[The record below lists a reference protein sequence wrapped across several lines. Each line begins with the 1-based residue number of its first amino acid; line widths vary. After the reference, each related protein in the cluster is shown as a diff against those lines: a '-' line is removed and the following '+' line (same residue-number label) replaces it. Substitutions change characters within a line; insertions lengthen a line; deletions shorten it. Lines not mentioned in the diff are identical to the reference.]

1 MVYLSETEAIKKL
14 KPKLKEILLFELAA
28 GNSIKESCLGGFG
41 DDDWLFIFLDKPF
54 NTELKTNMTGIK
66 YVDINDRHYWKSEYV
81 DATNKQTL
89 ACGF

>member
-41 DDDWLFIFLDKPF
+41 DDDWLL
-54 NTELKTNMTGIK
+54 
-66 YVDINDRHYWKSEYV
+66 
-81 DATNKQTL
+81 
-89 ACGF
+89 